1 MKNCTTALQQFLLN
15 QHTRVFA
22 DLYTVTLQGGSA
34 LYWTSADRPIIWN
47 ATSQTPAAGNVFV
60 LGPRIV
66 DKGLNQKVG
75 VNTDQLTVDFYY
87 DDNTLIAGAQMADF
101 MLSEGLDG
109 AIVRVDRIWA
119 ASWGDMFGGNAVGSF
134 CRFMGRY
141 SSAQDIGETQATVII
156 TSPEELLDTS
166 IPAELYSASCLNTFC
181 DTNCTLN
188 VASFTTTGTVS
199 AGTISAQAFPTS
211 LTGTAGHFNL
221 GYIVFTSGVN
231 AGLQRSIQTQ
241 DASGNLTL
249 IAPFPSAPA
258 AGDAFKAVQG
268 CDLQLS
274 TCTTRFNNRVH
285 FRGQPFVPLPV
296 TVATIA
302 TGSSTSSGGK
312 GGGGVHTVIGGRA

>member
-15 QHTRVFA
+15 QHTRVYA

-34 LYWTSADRPIIWN
+34 LYWTSSDQPITWN
-47 ATSQTPAAGNVFV
+47 GSTFG
-60 LGPRIV
+60 LGPRIE

-87 DDNTLIAGAQMADF
+87 DDSTLIAGAQMATF
-101 MLSEGLDG
+101 MLGEGFDG
-109 AIVRVDRIWA
+109 AIFRVDRLWA
-119 ASWGDMFGGNAVGSF
+119 ASWGDMYGGNAVGSF
-134 CRFMGRY
+134 IRFMGRY

-181 DTNCTLN
+181 DANCTLN
-188 VASFTTTGTVS
+188 AANFTSTASVS
-199 AGTISAQAFPTS
+199 AGTITAQTFPTS
-211 LTGTAGHFNL
+211 LTGSAGRFNF
-221 GYIVFTSGVN
+221 GYIVFTSGAN
-231 AGLQRSIQTQ
+231 AGIQRSIQTQ

-258 AGDAFKAVQG
+258 PGDAFQAVQG

-285 FRGQPFVPLPV
+285 FRGQPFVPLPE

-302 TGSSTSSGGK
+302 TNPSSSSGGK
-312 GGGGVHTVIGGRA
+312 GGGVHTVISARP